1 MFDSLISCG
10 ADVTL
15 RGAWDESLIV
25 LSFLAAIG
33 GSFAGLDCADR
44 MRAASNPAQRRR
56 YFVAGATLIG
66 VSIWTMH
73 FVGMLAHRLDVPVS
87 YDPVLGGVSI
97 VAAAFGAGL
106 AFLIVNQPVVTRTHV
121 VFGGIAMGLA
131 IATMHYLGM
140 ASMQMPA
147 KIQYIPALF
156 AASVGLAIVASTGA
170 LWLAQ
175 RPLVPGATGHWIKA
189 SSAVLLGGAIAGMHY
204 TGMAAACYI
213 PAPMRVAQET
223 AVGFWSLKDL
233 LLASGLVIAGALLAL
248 AAKSSADR
256 QLALESLE
264 VQRQQAVDALQAKDI
279 FLASLSHE
287 LRTPL
292 NPALLIAADGA
303 NNPAFSPPARE
314 AFAAIER
321 QITFEAKLIDDLL
334 DLTRNSRGTLR
345 LEKRLTDIHKIL
357 QRSIASLQLEF
368 EAKHLTLTRDLAA
381 DRHCAIADVGRM
393 HQVFCNLLQ
402 NAVKYTPMGGTITVS
417 TGNDD
422 STLEIRISDNGLGLT
437 PAEQEHCFEQ
447 FAQGDHQLG
456 GLGLGL
462 TVSKGIVDQHDGS
475 ISVTSAGRGQGSQ
488 FLVKLPAV
496 ADPVSAGA
504 DVRTLGSSL
513 PAYPGQSVL
522 LVEDHE
528 ASRAAVETLLR
539 KRGYAVTA
547 VGTVRDAVAAG
558 TSTRFGILI
567 SDLGLPD
574 GDGCALIQ
582 TLGKHAP
589 AVKIAVTGYGGFA
602 ADHRRRFPGAP
613 DQARH
618 TRETRCRAGCR
629 RGFELTAR
637 ATIRPP
643 ARAQGLPA
651 RGGAHGTSATWRPA
665 SRRQRRCR
673 CGDSVRGG
681 PTGPRTPAG
690 RRGSSRRPRPAA
702 AARS

>member
-1 MFDSLISCG
+1 MPDSLLSCG

-25 LSFLAAIG
+25 LSCIAAIG

-44 MRAASNPAQRRR
+44 MRAAVNPVQRRR

-73 FVGMLAHRLDVPVS
+73 FVGMLAHQLDVPVS
-87 YDPVLGGVSI
+87 FDPVLSGVSI

-147 KIQYIPALF
+147 TIQYIPALF

-175 RPLVPGATGHWIKA
+175 RPIVPGAAGHWIKA
-189 SSAVLLGGAIAGMHY
+189 SSAVMLGGAIAGMHY
-204 TGMAAACYI
+204 IGMAAACYV
-213 PAPMRVAQET
+213 PAPMRVTQET
-223 AVGFWSLKDL
+223 AVGFWSLEDL
-233 LLASGLVIAGALLAL
+233 LIASGLVIAGALLAL
-248 AAKSSADR
+248 AAKNSSDR

-264 VQRQQAVDALQAKDI
+264 EQRQQAVDALRAKDI

-292 NPALLIAADGA
+292 NPALLVAADGA
-303 NNPAFSPPARE
+303 RNPAFSPPARE
-314 AFAAIER
+314 AFAVIER
-321 QITFEAKLIDDLL
+321 QIALEAKLINDLL

-345 LEKRLTDIHKIL
+345 LDKRMTDIHEIL
-357 QRSIASLQLEF
+357 QRSIAALQPEL
-368 EAKHLTLTRDLAA
+368 EAKHLTLTWDLTAN
-381 DRHCAIADVGRM
+381 RHRAIADGGRM
-393 HQVFCNLLQ
+393 YQVFCNLLQ
-402 NAVKYTPMGGTITVS
+402 NAVKFTPMGGSIAVS
-417 TGNDD
+417 TNNVD
-422 STLEIRISDNGLGLT
+422 STLEIRFSDNGLGLT

-462 TVSKGIVDQHDGS
+462 TLSKGIVERHDGS
-475 ISVTSAGRGQGSQ
+475 IVAASAGRGQGSQ
-488 FLVKLPAV
+488 FVVKIPAV
-496 ADPVSAGA
+496 ADPVPSEA
-504 DVRTLGSSL
+504 VVETLGSGL

-528 ASRAAVETLLR
+528 ASRTAVETLLR
-539 KRGYAVTA
+539 QRGYAVTA

-574 GDGCALIQ
+574 GDGCDLVQ

-589 AVKIAVTGYGGFA
+589 AVKIAVTGYGADEDLRRTSGAGF
-602 ADHRRRFPGAP
+602 
-613 DQARH
+613 
-618 TRETRCRAGCR
+618 RAH
-629 RGFELTAR
+629 LTKPVTLRKLDAV
-637 ATIRPP
+637 
-643 ARAQGLPA
+643 L
-651 RGGAHGTSATWRPA
+651 
-665 SRRQRRCR
+665 
-673 CGDSVRGG
+673 
-681 PTGPRTPAG
+681 
-690 RRGSSRRPRPAA
+690 AA
-702 AARS
+702 AETSG